1 MSQGNRDLPLICFL
15 VTSLS
20 YGGAET
26 VLIKLATSLSRRG
39 WPVKLVSMLP
49 PEARF
54 DQLISCGIEVESL
67 NMRRGIPDP
76 RAMFKLAA
84 LLRKWKPLVL
94 HSHMVHAN
102 LLGRI
107 VRVFASVPVVVSTA
121 HNIDEGGRGR
131 EIAYRLTDSLADVT
145 TNVSQAAVDR
155 YIEVGAAPRNRI
167 RFIPNG
173 LNTDE
178 FTPDDQLRH
187 LLRDELGVNDAFLWL
202 AVGRLVEAKDYPNM
216 FRAFAKVNEN
226 TNAILFIVGQGELE
240 ESLKQQV
247 RELSLENCIHFLGVR
262 QDMPQLMNAADGY
275 VMSSAWEGL
284 PMVLLEAAAAC
295 TPIVATDVG
304 GNREVVLNGTS
315 GFIVPPGDSDQ
326 LANALQN
333 VMAMP
338 ANERFNMGKAGR
350 QYVEDNYS
358 LECVVDMWENLYW
371 EFLTIKGKGRQ
382 H

>member
-26 VLIKLATSLSRRG
+26 VLIKLATTLRLRG

-54 DQLISCGIEVESL
+54 DQLLSCGIEVESL
-67 NMRRGIPDP
+67 HMRRGIPDP
-76 RAMFKLAA
+76 RAIFRLAA

-121 HNIDEGGRGR
+121 HNIDEGGRWR
-131 EIAYRLTDSLADVT
+131 EMAYRLTDFLADVT

-155 YIEVGAAPRNRI
+155 YIDVRAAPRNRI

-178 FTPDDQLRH
+178 FMPDAQARDM
-187 LLRDELGVNDAFLWL
+187 LRDELGVNDAFIWL
-202 AVGRLVEAKDYPNM
+202 AVGRLVDAKDYPNM
-216 FRAFAKVNEN
+216 FQAFAKLNEN
-226 TNAILFIVGQGELE
+226 RNTILYIVGQGELE
-240 ESLKQQV
+240 ENLKQQV
-247 RELSLENCIHFLGVR
+247 KALNLESRIHFLAVR
-262 QDMPQLMNAADGY
+262 DDMPQLMNAADGY

-284 PMVLLEAAAAC
+284 PMVLLEAAA
-295 TPIVATDVG
+295 TGIPIVATDVG
-304 GNREVVLNGTS
+304 GNREVVLNSTS
-315 GFIVPPGDSDQ
+315 GFIVPPGDSEQ
-326 LANALQN
+326 LANALQGIM
-333 VMAMP
+333 VMP
-338 ANERFNMGKAGR
+338 TSERIDMGKAGR

-358 LECVVDMWENLYW
+358 LESVVNMWENLYW
-371 EFLTIKGKGRQ
+371 EFLALKGKSR
-382 H
+382 